1 MTGGGAWPRRGG
13 AVLGAGSQLALSV
26 RGWGLSPGGVASYG
40 GGLCQLSV
48 GVVSPWGC
56 GLIPGGCGSVGG
68 VGLKGRGFCHY
79 LQLWMGWGGALWVE
93 PLQGVGSV
101 VLGVWPLTGG
111 GTFPHSQ
118 LWSLSQAGGASCRG
132 VVSLGGW
139 GLPCGCGLLG
149 GACPDE
155 GWGLSQ

>member
-79 LQLWMGWGGALWVE
+79 LQLWMG
-93 PLQGVGSV
+93 
-101 VLGVWPLTGG
+101 
-111 GTFPHSQ
+111 
-118 LWSLSQAGGASCRG
+118 
-132 VVSLGGW
+132 
-139 GLPCGCGLLG
+139 
-149 GACPDE
+149 
-155 GWGLSQ
+155 